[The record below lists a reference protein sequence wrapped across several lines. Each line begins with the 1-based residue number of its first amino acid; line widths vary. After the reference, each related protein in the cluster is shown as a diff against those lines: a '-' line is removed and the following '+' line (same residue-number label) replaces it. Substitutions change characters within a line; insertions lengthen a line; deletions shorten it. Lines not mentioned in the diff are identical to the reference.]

1 MRLSLRIIAFVS
13 LCLIPLLPG
22 RLRAQSPSPRLYAV
36 VIVLDGARPQYLNPT
51 SMPNLR
57 WLLARGVN
65 FTQAFAG
72 QEIANTPPSHATIGS
87 GVFPSRHGVQ
97 GFEWKD
103 PRTGAAIRPTD
114 RTPVQNGALEAVL
127 TAHHAPSLAAQVKA
141 TDPHDTVLSVSG
153 HKCYASDAMGTASA
167 DVILCAEIYHDRW
180 VAQAVGRHRPPP
192 GAINNSRWDVPIPDP
207 KSGFGPGV
215 EQWQV
220 GVENHWTMDYALW
233 AFNRMHYPRVMMI
246 NLPETDV
253 TGHFLLPHMKVEQYL
268 MQIFDRDLGS
278 LIAAYRRAGILN
290 RTDFLITADHGM
302 TGVTTRLPFAVLDR
316 SIQQAGATKV
326 YLEADT
332 GAAIGIKELQK
343 ARAVA
348 LNVARLGGG
357 SIDATYYKTLEHG
370 EWSYRAAYVRSDL
383 PYRVSQA
390 YAMLMA
396 TNASADGP
404 EVFAVY
410 APHVTTGDRIS
421 NGYHWLGGH
430 LGPGWED
437 QHIPFVLAGAGIKHG
452 VRSTY
457 PARLVDIVPTLERLL
472 TLQPSQSDGIVLANA
487 LVGAGHNARSKQ
499 QAVGV
504 RLVPLVRALQERSL
518 DR

>member
-1 MRLSLRIIAFVS
+1 MRRSIRALTLACS
-13 LCLIPLLPG
+13 CLIPLLTG
-22 RLRAQSPSPRLYAV
+22 RSQAQPAPARRYAV
-36 VIVLDGARPQYLNPT
+36 VIVLDGARPQYLKPS

-57 WLLARGVN
+57 WLLARGVDY
-65 FTQAFAG
+65 TQAFAG

-87 GVFPSRHGVQ
+87 GVFPSRHGIQ

-103 PRTGAAIRPTD
+103 PRTGGMIRPTD

-127 TAHHAPSLAAQVKA
+127 TEHHTPSLAAQVKA
-141 TDPHDTVLSVSG
+141 TDRRDTVLSVSG
-153 HKCYASDAMGTASA
+153 HKCYASDAMGGASA

-180 VAQAVGRHRPPP
+180 VAQAVGSHRPPP
-192 GAINNSRWDVPIPDP
+192 GAVNNSHWDVPIPAP
-207 KSGFGPGV
+207 NSGFGPGV

-233 AFNRMHYPRVMMI
+233 ACKRMHYPRIMMI

-253 TGHFLLPHMKVEQYL
+253 TGHFLLPHMKVEQRL
-268 MQIFDRDLGS
+268 MQVFDRDLGG
-278 LIAAYRRAGILN
+278 LITAYRRAGILN

-302 TGVTTRLPFAVLDR
+302 TSVATRLPWAVLDR
-316 SIQQAGATKV
+316 SIQLAGATKV
-326 YLEADT
+326 YVEADT

-348 LNVARLGGG
+348 VNVGRLGGV
-357 SIDATYYKTLEHG
+357 SIDATYYKTVARG
-370 EWSYRAAYVRSDL
+370 KWAYRPAYIRSDL
-383 PYRVSQA
+383 PYRVRQA
-390 YAMLMA
+390 YAALMA
-396 TNASADGP
+396 TDASADGP

-452 VRSTY
+452 VRSSY
-457 PARLVDIVPTLERLL
+457 PARLVDIAPTLERLL
-472 TLQPSQSDGIVLANA
+472 AIQPSQSDGIVLADA
-487 LVGAGHNARSKQ
+487 LVDTGHNASSKQ
-499 QAVGV
+499 QALG
-504 RLVPLVRALQERSL
+504 RQLTPLVRALQERSL